1 MAYIVASSFMTS
13 PSEVRALARNVR
25 VDSELKQYSACLDK
39 QKEYQRRILDL
50 NIRVMRNNFSRSKTA
65 LRRCKTAVGVCD
77 SRCLEK
83 ERKSI
88 LPFSPLPNA
97 TNSARVKKDPLGRI
111 GVSAPFRC
119 RSHTYSPNSSR
130 YTINK
135 RETDCDGQMSAI
147 STTVSRF
154 ENQKHRK
161 NSTGLKLAEV
171 ERKVSSGS
179 IGLPNLSMIS
189 ENSRAE
195 STTVNRNESRTSLVS
210 KFSSAKLASKA
221 TAKEEDEKCNRQKDV
236 SSYRQKL
243 KLTKSAPTHT
253 QSSTAKPA
261 ETDSLAS
268 PNEQP
273 KGNSMENSEIDRP
286 DSIMSC
292 SKRSKS
298 PLTTAVRFE
307 EEIATNQQ
315 PNERARERQRS
326 KSLPATEMLHDF
338 QFQRA
343 FVNDSDTI
351 AKYIAKQDPIFNGN
365 RDTLEEKGVDALET
379 DSNVDVS
386 DENLEDCK
394 PDCEDPEDANEDLDE
409 GANTT
414 NENGEIESN
423 DNILCTLEVKDDNIS
438 AVKNETN
445 DSCHESTERKLGALP
460 FLPRR
465 SSSLT
470 RQRAKSAFCTTE
482 TIWETIELCRLIE
495 KHGGNPDWQ
504 ELPVYGPE
512 VKPIEFEMEE
522 IKRCRYIR
530 LPKYIEMENEFREI
544 SCVFS

>member
-1 MAYIVASSFMTS
+1 MSCLGKMAYIEASSFMTS

-50 NIRVMRNNFSRSKTA
+50 NIRVMRNNFNRSKTA

-83 ERKSI
+83 KRKPI
-88 LPFSPLPNA
+88 LPLSPLPNA
-97 TNSARVKKDPLGRI
+97 ANSDRIKKDAYGR
-111 GVSAPFRC
+111 VVASAPFRC

-135 RETDCDGQMSAI
+135 RETDCERQKSAI
-147 STTVSRF
+147 STTASRF

-161 NSTGLKLAEV
+161 NSKIAEV
-171 ERKVSSGS
+171 GRKVSSGS
-179 IGLPNLSMIS
+179 IGLPNLTALS

-195 STTVNRNESRTSLVS
+195 STTVNRNESCASLVS

-221 TAKEEDEKCNRQKDV
+221 IAEEEGQKSKKQEDL
-236 SSYRQKL
+236 SSFKHKL
-243 KLTKSAPTHT
+243 KLTKSAPTHM
-253 QSSTAKPA
+253 QSLTAKPI

-268 PNEQP
+268 PKEQP

-286 DSIMSC
+286 VSIMSC
-292 SKRSKS
+292 SKRTKS
-298 PLTTAVRFE
+298 PITTAVRFE
-307 EEIATNQQ
+307 DEIATNQQ
-315 PNERARERQRS
+315 PNEGARDRQRS
-326 KSLPATEMLHDF
+326 KSLPATKILHDL
-338 QFQRA
+338 QFQRV
-343 FVNDSDTI
+343 FLNDSDTI

-379 DSNVDVS
+379 DSNVNVS
-386 DENLEDCK
+386 DENLQDC
-394 PDCEDPEDANEDLDE
+394 DQNCENPEDANEDLNK
-409 GANTT
+409 GASTID
-414 NENGEIESN
+414 ENGEVKGIDKTS
-423 DNILCTLEVKDDNIS
+423 CTLEVKHENIS
-438 AVKNETN
+438 ASN
-445 DSCHESTERKLGALP
+445 DSCPESTESELGGLP

-470 RQRAKSAFCTTE
+470 RQRTKSAFCTTE

-495 KHGGNPDWQ
+495 KHGGKVDWQ

-530 LPKYIEMENEFREI
+530 LPKYVEMEDEFKEI